1 MADLLG
7 LPTLASEHGA
17 RIDQLIIIVHVLIMV
32 LLVGWGAFF
41 IYCLVRFRRK
51 KNPAADRAGV
61 KSHRSSYLEAIIAII
76 EIVLLVGFSI
86 PFWMAEVAA
95 LPAPE
100 ENPFEVRV
108 IGQQFVWNVHYPGP
122 DGVFGRTEIELV
134 DDVENPVGLDR
145 TDPDAEDDVVS
156 VGVLRLPVDRQALIH
171 VGSKDVIHSFS
182 LVEFRVKQ
190 DAIPG
195 MRVPVHFTPTL
206 TTEEFRTEV
215 GDKFR
220 SFEIVCAQLCGLGHF
235 RMKGTVIVEQEE
247 QILEWIRSR

>member
-17 RIDQLIIIVHVLIMV
+17 KIDQLIGIVHVLMFV

-51 KNPAADRAGV
+51 KNPKADRVGV
-61 KSHRSSYLEAIIAII
+61 TSHRSTYLEVSVAVI

-86 PFWMAEVAA
+86 PFWMAEVDA
-95 LPAPE
+95 LPKPE

-108 IGQQFVWNVHYPGP
+108 IGQQFAWYAHYPGP
-122 DGVFGRTEIELV
+122 DGVFGPTSIDRV
-134 DDVENPVGLDR
+134 DDVENPVGLDKKAS
-145 TDPDAEDDVVS
+145 TGQDDIVS
-156 VGVLRLPVDRQALIH
+156 TGILRLPVNRQALIH
-171 VGSKDVIHSFS
+171 VSSKDVIHSFS
-182 LVEFRVKQ
+182 VPEFRVKQ

-195 MRVPVHFTPTL
+195 MRVPVQFTPTM
-206 TTEEFRTEV
+206 TTDELRAQT
-215 GDKFR
+215 GDKYR

-235 RMKGTVIVEQEE
+235 RMKGTVMVLPEAEIA
-247 QILEWIRSR
+247 EWVQGQ